1 MKIER
6 ALVGGWFQRTTLHLS
21 EVHNF
26 LAGERSP
33 LALDPAKL
41 AALRA
46 ALAPEDV
53 RLDAGSFERVS
64 FRAPGDIEAAIVE
77 DGLVVVST
85 EGDGEPRDLVRRL
98 TEFYEGPL
106 SGAFSYLFSLGAP
119 VPKELASIKTVY
131 PYFVVV
137 SGASADDVRAL
148 FAGFGEQVGRVV
160 EERGFAVHRGDLL
173 YVVARGEASP
183 ETVTRFVE
191 EQIFVRE
198 FKRQLHRYL
207 NLHRSIWERIAA
219 VKERGSIRG
228 SDIAPFRE
236 RVASYAK
243 TVDLIDA
250 RISQMGAYLRT
261 REAIAKQDP
270 ALTRSAETLR
280 FRYEALADTL
290 AYVREVWAMTR
301 NYTKA
306 ADTLFGELQAKST
319 EGSIQKLAVVTS
331 MGVGASL
338 LNLFAQKPPTLSW
351 VGVGYFLALAAVGY
365 ASNQIMRRLAARRL
379 YGIRDVALAKDLD

>member
-21 EVHNF
+21 EVHDF
-26 LAGERSP
+26 LAGVPTSLP
-33 LALDPAKL
+33 LDPAKL
-41 AALRA
+41 DALHA
-46 ALAPEDV
+46 ALAPRDISLAAE
-53 RLDAGSFERVS
+53 AFERVS
-64 FRAPGDIEAAIVE
+64 FSAGEGVEADIVE
-77 DGLVVVST
+77 DGLVVVSSR
-85 EGDGEPRDLVRRL
+85 GDEDPRDLVRRL
-98 TEFYEGPL
+98 TKFYEGPL
-106 SGAFSYLFSLGAP
+106 SAAFSYLFSLGAP

-137 SGASADDVRAL
+137 SGASPADVAAL
-148 FAGFGEQVGRVV
+148 FARFGERIGRVA
-160 EERGFAVHRGDLL
+160 EEQGFSVHRGDLL
-173 YVVARGEASP
+173 YVVARGAASE
-183 ETVTRFVE
+183 ETVVRFVE

-207 NLHRSIWERIAA
+207 NLHRTIWERIAA
-219 VKERGSIRG
+219 VKERGSIAG
-228 SDIAPFRE
+228 SDIGPFRE
-236 RVASYAK
+236 RVSSYAK

-250 RISQMGAYLRT
+250 RINQMGAYLRT

-270 ALTRSAETLR
+270 ALARSAETLR

-306 ADTLFGELQAKST
+306 ADTLFAELQAKST

-331 MGVGASL
+331 MGVGANL
-338 LNLFAQKPPTLSW
+338 LGLFAQKPPTLSW
-351 VGVGYFLALAAVGY
+351 VGVAYFAALAAIGY
-365 ASNQIMRRLAARRL
+365 ASNWLMRRLAARRT

>member
-21 EVHNF
+21 EVHDF
-26 LAGERSP
+26 LSGVPTSLP
-33 LALDPAKL
+33 LDPAKL
-41 AALRA
+41 DALHA
-46 ALAPEDV
+46 ALAPCDV
-53 RLDAGSFERVS
+53 SLATEAFERLS
-64 FRAPGDIEAAIVE
+64 FSSDDQVRADILE
-77 DGLVVVST
+77 DGLVVVSSPGQ
-85 EGDGEPRDLVRRL
+85 EDPRDLVRRL
-98 TEFYEGPL
+98 TKFYEGPL
-106 SGAFSYLFSLGAP
+106 SAAFSYLFSLGAP

-131 PYFVVV
+131 PYFLVI
-137 SGASADDVRAL
+137 SGASRADVDAL
-148 FAGFGEQVGRVV
+148 FAKFGERVGRVA
-160 EERGFAVHRGDLL
+160 EEQGFSVFRGDLL
-173 YVVARGEASP
+173 YVVSRGDAGE
-183 ETVTRFVE
+183 ETVTRFIE

-207 NLHRSIWERIAA
+207 NLHRTIWERIAA
-219 VKERGSIRG
+219 VKERGAIRG
-228 SDIAPFRE
+228 VDIAPFRE

-250 RISQMGAYLRT
+250 RINQMGAYLRT

-270 ALTRSAETLR
+270 ALARSAETLR

-365 ASNQIMRRLAARRL
+365 ASDRLMRRLAARRA
-379 YGIRDVALAKDLD
+379 YAIRDVALAKDLD